1 MCILKAPCSKKNR
14 GTQRGFAGK
23 FCAHLLI
30 DLSFPFS
37 NFPISLAEAF
47 GWVNPSEIPG
57 ISHCQPGAVQA
68 MDQSF
73 SNVGSPREQQPIWVF
88 QRWR

>member
-1 MCILKAPCSKKNR
+1 VVLKEALLES
-14 GTQRGFAGK
+14 FV
-23 FCAHLLI
+23 HLLI

-47 GWVNPSEIPG
+47 GWVNPSEILLGFPIASVRKG
-57 ISHCQPGAVQA
+57 TVQA

-73 SNVGSPREQQPIWVF
+73 SNVGSPREQQPICV
-88 QRWR
+88 